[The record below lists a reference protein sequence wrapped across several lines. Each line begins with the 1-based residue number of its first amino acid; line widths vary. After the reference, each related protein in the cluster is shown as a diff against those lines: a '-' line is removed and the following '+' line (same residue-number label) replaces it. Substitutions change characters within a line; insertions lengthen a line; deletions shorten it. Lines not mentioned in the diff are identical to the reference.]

1 MQSLRLL
8 WKLSIILFERNNFVA
23 HGLLR
28 VQNGVWYLVNLII
41 LYKKTL
47 KNVNKTWMYTLKSRS
62 KNIMR
67 VPSSFVN
74 VFLCFYESIN
84 NFTMKYG
91 RCQFNSYQAMRY
103 ETSKTNWS
111 IFQNPNSFF
120 RTRLFFSVKLQ
131 ILRNCSSI
139 VIFQTVIC
147 FRKKF
152 LNQRPF
158 FLNFVLKLK
167 VLIWTKVNCFPL
179 VGDCTKPLWKTLY
192 AQK

>member
-1 MQSLRLL
+1 MPIQLVPGHALRNLEN
-8 WKLSIILFERNNFVA
+8 KLIHFS
-23 HGLLR
+23 
-28 VQNGVWYLVNLII
+28 
-41 LYKKTL
+41 
-47 KNVNKTWMYTLKSRS
+47 KSKFFFS
-62 KNIMR
+62 N
-67 VPSSFVN
+67 
-74 VFLCFYESIN
+74 ESIN

>member
-1 MQSLRLL
+1 MHRNNKRLWPRSSVCNSMQSLRLL

-120 RTRLFFSVKLQ
+120 RTRV
-131 ILRNCSSI
+131 
-139 VIFQTVIC
+139 
-147 FRKKF
+147 
-152 LNQRPF
+152 
-158 FLNFVLKLK
+158 
-167 VLIWTKVNCFPL
+167 
-179 VGDCTKPLWKTLY
+179 
-192 AQK
+192 